1 MESRVGGPLDILKLL
16 IGSQVSIELKDGS
29 QINGLLKAYDE
40 HLNTILYTSSSGGNN
55 SDILFIRGDLVVIIK
70 EL

>member
-16 IGSQVSIELKDGS
+16 LGSQVCIELKDGS
-29 QINGLLKAYDE
+29 QVTGLLKAYDE
-40 HLNTILYTSSSGGNN
+40 HLNTILYTSSAGQKN